1 MATSPTSPTPYV
13 CDLPGWGA
21 DGRSTGAAVQAVI
34 DTATGVNAD
43 GRNIAKLAAAVEFGT
58 KGWPQDS
65 PETPHK
71 VTPDISFYREVYGSG
86 KLQLPDG
93 TVLRHWG
100 FSDERGTQTIPSPLI
115 RVRQGQVVHVTL
127 KATKGPHTIHFHGI
141 EPDSHNDGV
150 GHTSFDV
157 GSIYTYQWR
166 PSEAGTF
173 FYHCHVNTPLHVQL
187 GLFGGL
193 IVDPPTGPGQL
204 WEGGPHYDHE
214 RFWVGMA
221 MDPTWAVLDHHAG
234 VDGAD
239 VGLNRLNPQYFLING
254 KVSPETLED
263 PDVAVTARTGETVL
277 MRLLNANYHPQRW
290 TWDTDVECR
299 CSDGR
304 PFDRGYE
311 LRSITLAPAERYDMI
326 MRPRKPGVH
335 RVRVETLHWITGK
348 VLGYA
353 DTLITVT
360 GDALPDL
367 SPSPADPVE
376 PGNGFPFDVPAVEA
390 PIAPPP
396 DLSQAAAAPGPAPA
410 PAPAPA
416 APATPQTRVLG
427 SKAKSKPKPKKKP
440 LTLRERLKL
449 KEKAAAKKRAE
460 ARRKA
465 EAKLRAKA
473 VARSKAKAKAD
484 AKAKARANAKAKLTG
499 KVVKKPKRP
508 SA

>member
-1 MATSPTSPTPYV
+1 
-13 CDLPGWGA
+13 
-21 DGRSTGAAVQAVI
+21 
-34 DTATGVNAD
+34 
-43 GRNIAKLAAAVEFGT
+43 
-58 KGWPQDS
+58 
-65 PETPHK
+65 
-71 VTPDISFYREVYGSG
+71 
-86 KLQLPDG
+86 
-93 TVLRHWG
+93 
-100 FSDERGTQTIPSPLI
+100 
-115 RVRQGQVVHVTL
+115 
-127 KATKGPHTIHFHGI
+127 
-141 EPDSHNDGV
+141 
-150 GHTSFDV
+150 
-157 GSIYTYQWR
+157 
-166 PSEAGTF
+166 
-173 FYHCHVNTPLHVQL
+173 
-187 GLFGGL
+187 
-193 IVDPPTGPGQL
+193 
-204 WEGGPHYDHE
+204 
-214 RFWVGMA
+214 
-221 MDPTWAVLDHHAG
+221 
-234 VDGAD
+234 
-239 VGLNRLNPQYFLING
+239 
-254 KVSPETLED
+254 
-263 PDVAVTARTGETVL
+263 

-367 SPSPADPVE
+367 SPSPADPLE
-376 PGNGFPFDVPAVEA
+376 PGTGFPFDVPAVEA

-396 DLSQAAAAPGPAPA
+396 DLSQAAAAPAPAPGPAPA
-410 PAPAPA
+410 APAT
-416 APATPQTRVLG
+416 PATPQTRVLG
-427 SKAKSKPKPKKKP
+427 SKAKSKPKPKPKKKP

-473 VARSKAKAKAD
+473 VAEAKAKAKAEARAK
-484 AKAKARANAKAKLTG
+484 AKAKARANAKARLTG
-499 KVVKKPKRP
+499 KVVRKPKRP